1 MTFLQDAKQS
11 DMLDLEMADY
21 ERTIHALNEQLTER
35 NSQLSDA
42 RAEIIRLEER
52 LQFMQNQ
59 IGRSLEMVVVVYRV
73 TD

>member
-59 IGRSLEMVVVVYRV
+59 IGRSLEMGVVVYRV

>member
-59 IGRSLEMVVVVYRV
+59 IGRSLEMEVVVYRV